1 MFMSI
6 FDSVINEPSIA
17 PLVTTVKGYAD
28 TLGSALF
35 IGLIAICLF
44 VGLYG
49 RRFSGLVRVTLLFA
63 VGFVASVYWVCP
75 LVAKYAP
82 QIPGY
87 YIGLAAGLF
96 LAVLSRL
103 IYNGVYIG
111 VIGFDV
117 YNIFFNGIMLESIT
131 AMTKGNLTVSIGIAC
146 AAVLFAL
153 IIRRYLEMLITAAAG
168 GIGVAFFVSQ
178 MFDYAAKMNMKA
190 TTAMLVVGA
199 VLTLPMFI
207 YQYRHRR
214 WF

>member
-17 PLVTTVKGYAD
+17 PFVSTVKGYAE
-28 TLGSALF
+28 TLGIAF
-35 IGLIAICLF
+35 YIGLIAVCLF

-49 RRFSGLVRVTLLFA
+49 RRCSGLVRVSLLFA
-63 VGFVASVYWVCP
+63 IGFVASVYWICP

-87 YIGLAAGLF
+87 SIGLAAGLF
-96 LAVLSRL
+96 LAVISRL
-103 IYNGVYIG
+103 VYNGVYIG

-117 YNIFFNGIMLESIT
+117 YNICFNGIMLEKVT
-131 AMTKGNLTVSIGIAC
+131 AMTKGNLPVSIGIAC
-146 AAVLFAL
+146 AVVLFAL
-153 IIRRYLEMLITAAAG
+153 IIRKYLEMLITAAAG
-168 GIGVAFFVSQ
+168 GIGIAFFASKI
-178 MFDYAAKMNMKA
+178 FDYAAKMNMSA
-190 TTAMLVVGA
+190 TTAMLIVGG